1 MLGWQDKY
9 DGPYVNHTCCTFH
22 VNAEFIATEDYG
34 DEEAAPMTTVNIKTI
49 RHIRNVTPG
58 MLRDLKIG
66 GEWRQQL
73 EEILVHYGR
82 DYKQIVGGECKCCAC
97 TQRTSKCQA
106 ISYSS

>member
-1 MLGWQDKY
+1 
-9 DGPYVNHTCCTFH
+9 
-22 VNAEFIATEDYG
+22 
-34 DEEAAPMTTVNIKTI
+34 MTTVNIKTI
-49 RHIRNVTPG
+49 HHIRNVTPG